1 MQTLNTNLPVADLR
15 LLEQGRAEIAMHDI
29 VLASGNPGKIR
40 EIQAILA
47 DHPIVPQSAFNVVE
61 VEETGTTFVE
71 NAILKARNAALHCKL
86 PAIADDSGLVVDALN
101 GAPGVIS
108 ARYAGVGA
116 GDRDNLDKLLRE
128 LEGVPDELRTARFI
142 CVMVFM
148 EHANDPCPL
157 IAQGVWEGRILDH
170 AVGENGFGYDPVF
183 WVPEQGCASAEL
195 SAALKNALSHRGQAL
210 KHLSALI
217 KAREND

>member
-1 MQTLNTNLPVADLR
+1 MTFSTTNK
-15 LLEQGRAEIAMHDI
+15 I
-29 VLASGNPGKIR
+29 VLASSNPGKIR

-61 VEETGTTFVE
+61 AEETGSTFVE
-71 NAILKARNAALHCKL
+71 NAILKARNAAMHCKL
-86 PAIADDSGLVVDALN
+86 PAISDDSGLVVDALG

-116 GDRDNLDKLLRE
+116 SDRDNLNKLLRE

-148 EHANDPCPL
+148 EHAEDPCPV

-170 AVGENGFGYDPVF
+170 AVGDNGFGYDPVF
-183 WVPEQGCASAEL
+183 WVPGQNCASAEL
-195 SAALKNALSHRGQAL
+195 PASVKNSLSHRGQAL
-210 KHLSALI
+210 KTLTELI
-217 KAREND
+217 KARETA

>member
-1 MQTLNTNLPVADLR
+1 MIFSTITN
-15 LLEQGRAEIAMHDI
+15 I
-29 VLASGNPGKIR
+29 VLASGNPGKIK

-47 DHPIVPQSAFNVVE
+47 DHPIVPQSAFNVVD
-61 VEETGTTFVE
+61 VEETGATFVE

-116 GDRDNLDKLLRE
+116 SDRDNLNKLLRE

-148 EHANDPCPL
+148 EHANDPCPV

-170 AVGENGFGYDPVF
+170 TVGENGFGYDPVF
-183 WVPEQGCASAEL
+183 WVPEQSCTSAEL
-195 SAALKNALSHRGQAL
+195 PAAVKNSLSHRGRAL
-210 KHLSALI
+210 KTLTALI
-217 KAREND
+217 KAREST

>member
-1 MQTLNTNLPVADLR
+1 MTFSTL
-15 LLEQGRAEIAMHDI
+15 QKI

-47 DHPIVPQSAFNVVE
+47 DHPIVPQSAFNVADA
-61 VEETGTTFVE
+61 EETGSTFVE
-71 NAILKARNAALHCKL
+71 NAILKARNAALHCQL

-116 GDRDNLDKLLRE
+116 SDQDNVDKLLRE
-128 LEGVPDELRTARFI
+128 LKGAPAELRTARFI

-148 EHANDPCPL
+148 EHALDPCPV

-170 AVGENGFGYDPVF
+170 AVGDNGFGYDPVF
-183 WVPEQGCASAEL
+183 WVPERNCASAEL
-195 SAALKNALSHRGQAL
+195 PPDVKNSLSHRGQAL
-210 KHLSALI
+210 KMLTTLI
-217 KAREND
+217 KARENA

>member
-1 MQTLNTNLPVADLR
+1 MSLSTLS
-15 LLEQGRAEIAMHDI
+15 DI
-29 VLASGNPGKIR
+29 VLASSNPGKIR

-47 DHPIVPQSAFNVVE
+47 NHPIVPQSAFNVVD
-61 VEETGTTFVE
+61 VEETGATFIE
-71 NAILKARNAALHCKL
+71 NALLKARNAALHCNL

-116 GDRDNLDKLLRE
+116 SDQDNFDKLLRE
-128 LEGVPDELRTARFI
+128 LDGVPDELRAARFI

-148 EHANDPCPL
+148 EHANDPCPI
-157 IAQGVWEGRILDH
+157 IAQGIWEGRILDH

-183 WVPEQGCASAEL
+183 WVPEQLCTSAQL
-195 SAALKNALSHRGQAL
+195 PATVKNSLSHRGQAL
-210 KHLSALI
+210 KRLTALI
-217 KAREND
+217 KAKQADMGATLAALGE